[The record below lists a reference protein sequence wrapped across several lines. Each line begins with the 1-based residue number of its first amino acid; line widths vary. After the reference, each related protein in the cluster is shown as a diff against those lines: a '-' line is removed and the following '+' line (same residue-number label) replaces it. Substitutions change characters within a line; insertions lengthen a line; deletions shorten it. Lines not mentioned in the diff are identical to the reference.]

1 NLSFIHYLRIFQDY
15 FLHQRRIYIGSSYI
29 WEMTEFKTFPQ
40 LLLEH
45 ARGLIGVMLLAY
57 GLNFLLLATY
67 FISDGWNGVESV
79 LLLISFLILFP
90 VVYWVFIYRYTI
102 GRVLLSVYLLLQKE
116 LRVVFDGITL
126 EILTRYA

>member
-1 NLSFIHYLRIFQDY
+1 
-15 FLHQRRIYIGSSYI
+15 
-29 WEMTEFKTFPQ
+29 MTEFKTFPQ

-90 VVYWVFIYRYTI
+90 VVYCYLDIELQRHQYGCRFYLNSLSA
-102 GRVLLSVYLLLQKE
+102 VLQ
-116 LRVVFDGITL
+116 
-126 EILTRYA
+126 